1 MFILNV
7 ESQNRNITD
16 QEKMKSSAEEDKKKQ
31 KNSMTTLKKTLKKPQ
46 IEEGEIM
53 IKWPK

>member
-16 QEKMKSSAEEDKKKQ
+16 QEKMKSSAEEDKKKP
-31 KNSMTTLKKTLKKPQ
+31 MTTLKKTLKKPQ